1 MKLSDLIELGALNT
15 DGVTR
20 RTVKWQEVEFD
31 VLIKN
36 EMSAADFEFIFSV
49 GKRDGSV
56 AESEEAHMARRVHRL
71 ARIGSGSE
79 ILPYDQAV
87 RMKLSLLLAICD
99 QINSVH
105 GKILVEKD
113 PKA

>member
-1 MKLSDLIELGALNT
+1 MKLSDLIAHGALNT

-20 RTVKWQEVEFD
+20 RKVKWQEVEFD

-36 EMSAADFEFIFSV
+36 EMSAADFEFIFAV
-49 GKRDGSV
+49 GKRDGKV
-56 AESEEAHMARRVHRL
+56 DESEEAHMARRVHRL
-71 ARIGSGSE
+71 ARLGSDSE
-79 ILPYDQAV
+79 VLPYEQAV

-105 GKILVEKD
+105 GKILADKD